1 VEQLPL
7 ISPFVWTVSGLNRYV
22 RTLLDNDEP
31 LQDLWVEGELSNVS
45 RPASGHVYFTLKDPQ
60 ASVRCV
66 MWRESASRQ
75 PLPEGGQRVEVHAKA
90 SLYEAGG
97 QYQLY
102 VDLLRPAGEGALYA
116 RFLALKTKLEGEGLF
131 DPARKRPLP
140 PWPRRIGVVTSP
152 SGAALQDVLNVL
164 SRRFPLAQVVLAPTS
179 VQGDQAPAEIVA
191 ALAAVDRAAPDVILL
206 VRGGGSLEDL
216 WAFNEEEVIRA
227 VVGCRAPVVTGVGH
241 ETDFVLADFAA
252 DRRAPTPS
260 AAAELVTPDQLEL
273 EAERSALVSR
283 LGRDL
288 DHRLREGRAELN
300 EQWANLRSLSP
311 RAQLDTAR
319 QLVDDLHHRL
329 EVGYSGILELQRAAL
344 TGLVNVMRSVSPL
357 EVLKR
362 GYAVVTREVD
372 GVVVTASRQAP
383 AGTNLR
389 VRVRRGNIR
398 ARAVARGQ

>member
-22 RTLLDNDEP
+22 RTLLDTDEP

-45 RPASGHVYFTLKDPQ
+45 RPASGHLYFTLKDPE

-75 PLPEGGQRVEVHAKA
+75 QLPAGGQRIEVHGKA

-131 DPARKRPLP
+131 DPVRKRPLP
-140 PWPRRIGVVTSP
+140 AWPRRIGVVTSP

-179 VQGDQAPAEIVA
+179 VQGEQAPAEIVA

-227 VVGCRAPVVTGVGH
+227 VVRCRAPVVTGVGH

-288 DHRLREGRAELN
+288 DHRLRESRAELN
-300 EQWANLRSLSP
+300 EHRANLRSLSP

-329 EVGYSGILELQRAAL
+329 EEGYGGILELQRAAL

-372 GVVVTASRQAP
+372 GMVVTASRQAP

-398 ARAVARGQ
+398 ARAVARGE

>member
-1 VEQLPL
+1 
-7 ISPFVWTVSGLNRYV
+7 
-22 RTLLDNDEP
+22 
-31 LQDLWVEGELSNVS
+31 
-45 RPASGHVYFTLKDPQ
+45 
-60 ASVRCV
+60 
-66 MWRESASRQ
+66 
-75 PLPEGGQRVEVHAKA
+75 
-90 SLYEAGG
+90 
-97 QYQLY
+97 
-102 VDLLRPAGEGALYA
+102 
-116 RFLALKTKLEGEGLF
+116 
-131 DPARKRPLP
+131 
-140 PWPRRIGVVTSP
+140 VVTSP